1 MQRAGRAWGDQ
12 GILEVATVGRNN
24 TMEVRMHVAFPGDS
38 KKSQVLA
45 GKFLQAKRE
54 LKLLSEGW
62 GPGAEL
68 AWSSSVGA
76 GLRFRNYLPHIGRVQ
91 V

>member
-1 MQRAGRAWGDQ
+1 
-12 GILEVATVGRNN
+12 
-24 TMEVRMHVAFPGDS
+24 MHTAFPRDS
-38 KKSQVLA
+38 KKRQVLA
-45 GKFLQAKRE
+45 GKFLQAKE

-76 GLRFRNYLPHIGRVQ
+76 SLRFRNYLPHIGSVQ
-91 V
+91 I